1 MATTTSMSLPSL
13 PPLPS
18 IVKPRSYNSSLL
30 FTSPLSLSSSTFLS
44 TKPKPIHF
52 HNPAETNR
60 QKKSNK
66 IWLTFATAEEVL
78 PSDSIPLDTSEQIIS
93 SSGDEGVAT
102 IIQVLLFVAFVAL
115 TILTLGVIYIGVQDF
130 LGKRERE
137 KFEKEEA
144 AKKTGKKK
152 KKVRARAGPK
162 GFGQKLDQ
170 DDDFIDV

>member
-1 MATTTSMSLPSL
+1 MATTTTMSLPSL
-13 PPLPS
+13 PPIPS
-18 IVKPRSYNSSLL
+18 IVKPRSYNSRLL
-30 FTSPLSLSSSTFLS
+30 FTSPLPSLSTTFLS
-44 TKPKPIHF
+44 TKPIHF

-60 QKKSNK
+60 QKKSDK
-66 IWLTFATAEEVL
+66 IWLTFATAEEIL

-93 SSGDEGVAT
+93 TTGDEGVAT